1 MDKYLRLK
9 DPNYCS
15 KLKKTYYK
23 KIKEFHV
30 NPSTKI
36 LLINNDKDLGE
47 ALAFQ
52 LPLGGKYQIVE
63 TNDETSALAQINNNF
78 CDLVIINSQS
88 SALKEYDLTKSLRL
102 AGYKKPIIILINQ
115 NSNLDIPNDQNHKV
129 DEYII
134 KPFRYPVLLKSIET
148 QLHKFKKSENTQ
160 YSIGNYAFK
169 PNSKILESNES
180 RSIRLTEKENNILK
194 FLYKNSGN
202 TVSRETLL
210 YEVWGYNS
218 KVTTHTLETHI
229 YRLRQKIEDDPSNAS
244 LLITEPGGYK
254 LNS

>member
-1 MDKYLRLK
+1 M
-9 DPNYCS
+9 
-15 KLKKTYYK
+15 
-23 KIKEFHV
+23 

-47 ALAFQ
+47 ALVFQ
-52 LPLGGKYQIVE
+52 LRLGEKYQIIE
-63 TNDETSALAQINNNF
+63 TSDETSSLAQINNNF

-88 SALKEYDLTKSLRL
+88 SALKECNLTKSLRL
-102 AGYKKPIIILINQ
+102 VGYKKPIIMLINR
-115 NSNLDIPNDQNHKV
+115 NSNLDNSDGHNHKA

-160 YSIGNYAFK
+160 YNIGNYVFK
-169 PNSKILESNES
+169 PNSKILESNEG

-194 FLYKNSGN
+194 FLYKNLGN

-210 YEVWGYNS
+210 HEVWGYNS

-229 YRLRQKIEDDPSNAS
+229 YRLRQKIEDDPSNACF
-244 LLITEPGGYK
+244 LITEPGGYK
-254 LNS
+254 LRS

>member
-1 MDKYLRLK
+1 M
-9 DPNYCS
+9 
-15 KLKKTYYK
+15 
-23 KIKEFHV
+23 

-47 ALAFQ
+47 ALVFQ
-52 LPLGGKYQIVE
+52 LTLVEKYQIIE
-63 TNDETSALAQINNNF
+63 TNDETSALVQINDNF

-88 SALKEYDLTKSLRL
+88 SALKKCNLTKSLRL
-102 AGYKKPIIILINQ
+102 AGYNKPIIILINR
-115 NSNLDIPNDQNHKV
+115 NNNLDNSDDQNHKA
-129 DEYII
+129 DEYIV

-160 YSIGNYAFK
+160 YSIGNYIFK
-169 PNSKILESNES
+169 PNSKILESNKN

-194 FLYKNSGN
+194 FLYKNLGN

-210 YEVWGYNS
+210 HEVWGYNS

-229 YRLRQKIEDDPSNAS
+229 YRLRQKIEDDPSNACF
-244 LLITEPGGYK
+244 LITEPGGYK
-254 LNS
+254 LHS

>member
-1 MDKYLRLK
+1 M
-9 DPNYCS
+9 
-15 KLKKTYYK
+15 
-23 KIKEFHV
+23 

-47 ALAFQ
+47 ALVFQ
-52 LPLGGKYQIVE
+52 LRLGEKYQIIE
-63 TNDETSALAQINNNF
+63 TSDETSSLAQINNNF

-88 SALKEYDLTKSLRL
+88 SALKECNLTKSLRL
-102 AGYKKPIIILINQ
+102 VGYKKPIIMLINR
-115 NSNLDIPNDQNHKV
+115 NSNLDIPDGHNHKA

-134 KPFRYPVLLKSIET
+134 KPFKYLDLLKSIET

-160 YSIGNYAFK
+160 YSIGKYAFK
-169 PNSKILESNES
+169 PNSKILETNES

-194 FLYKNSGN
+194 FLYKNLGN

-210 YEVWGYNS
+210 HEVWGYNS

-229 YRLRQKIEDDPSNAS
+229 YRLRQKIEDDPSNACF
-244 LLITEPGGYK
+244 LITEPGGYK
-254 LNS
+254 LRS